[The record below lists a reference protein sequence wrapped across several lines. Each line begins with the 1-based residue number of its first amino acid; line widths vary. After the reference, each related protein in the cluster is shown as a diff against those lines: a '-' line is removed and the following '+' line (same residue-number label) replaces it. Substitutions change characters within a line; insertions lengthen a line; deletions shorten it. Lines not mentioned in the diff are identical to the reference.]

1 MCDSDVCLCLALAQE
16 DDLPVHYAAAN
27 KAEVQVV
34 AALLEA
40 YPAGAS
46 TANKV

>member
-1 MCDSDVCLCLALAQE
+1 LSAVAQ
-16 DDLPVHYAAAN
+16 DGNLPLHSAAAN

-34 AALLEA
+34 AVLLEA

-46 TANKV
+46 TATKV

>member
-1 MCDSDVCLCLALAQE
+1 VVTLLFVCSSALAQ
-16 DDLPVHYAAAN
+16 DGYLPLHRAAAH

-46 TANKV
+46 RATKV

>member
-1 MCDSDVCLCLALAQE
+1 LSALAQ
-16 DDLPVHYAAAN
+16 DGNLSLHKAAAF

-46 TANKV
+46 TETKV